1 MEAKGINGQMELTPD
16 LVRIRRKGVM
26 SFLTQG
32 SKGDKE
38 ILISQVTSIQL
49 KPANMLTN
57 GYIQLA
63 FAGGKESKGGLLDA
77 TKDEN
82 TIMFNRGQQ
91 AAFEAMRDELNRR
104 MIAARRPAP
113 AAAAPVDF
121 TAQLERLA
129 RLREQGILSDE
140 EFQAQKARIL
150 AG

>member
-16 LVRIRRKGVM
+16 IVRIKRKGVM

-32 SKGDKE
+32 AKGDKE
-38 ILISQVTSIQL
+38 ILISTITSIQF

-63 FAGGKESKGGLLDA
+63 FSGGKESKGGILDA

-82 TIMFNRGQQ
+82 TVMFNRGQQ
-91 AAFEAMRDELNRR
+91 GTFEALRDELNRR
-104 MIAARRPAP
+104 MIAARKPAQAAP
-113 AAAAPVDF
+113 AAVDF

-129 RLREQGILSDE
+129 RLREQGILTDE